1 MWLIFA
7 AVLFNDTASTT
18 GYLKSRYVRQNN
30 RRAGRKVRSLH
41 GVWSSNYKDWSNR
54 YLEPE
59 VHIYGEREL
68 YAYVPEVR
76 GNVQWREEFLNRKQ
90 MKQGKNITRQ
100 AMYV

>member
-1 MWLIFA
+1 
-7 AVLFNDTASTT
+7 
-18 GYLKSRYVRQNN
+18 
-30 RRAGRKVRSLH
+30 
-41 GVWSSNYKDWSNR
+41 
-54 YLEPE
+54 